1 MVYNVN
7 LCVNLC
13 KQIGVL
19 ATLFSSKN
27 QYDFAFVKP
36 PLSFFSVLSG
46 LNAKNAK
53 QNAKQNAK
61 GTLREPLIY
70 ASKTIS

>member
-1 MVYNVN
+1 MVYRVN
-7 LCVNLC
+7 MCVNLC

-19 ATLFSSKN
+19 ATLFSSKH

-36 PLSFFSVLSG
+36 PLSFFSVQSG
-46 LNAKNAK
+46 LNAK
-53 QNAKQNAK
+53 NAKQNAK

-70 ASKTIS
+70 PSKTIS